1 MPPKRKVVEE
11 EDSSSSRV
19 VGEFSKLL
27 KEQAKV
33 HGEQIQQLLRFQ
45 NPAQGG
51 GRGLVRQEP
60 SSEGAYDRFKRMNPP
75 EFMGGADPLAAMEW
89 VKAIEAIFDYL
100 HFEDNDRVSCAVFLL
115 TKTARIWWEATKVTV
130 NVQTLKWNEFKE
142 LFYDKYFSTDVKTRK
157 VKEFLE
163 LSQGNS
169 NVNEYI
175 LKFEEGCLF
184 VPFIASN
191 DKDRGEHFMRGLR
204 AEIRRDVRMSKA
216 ATYKEIV
223 EKALLAEQ
231 DEKEIE
237 KERQL
242 RRQNFNQKNQASN
255 QSFKGGYKGKG
266 KEEHRSKAPAVQ
278 SETNRPL
285 CPKCNKPHKGEC
297 LVGSN
302 KCYRCGGAGHIAINC
317 TQSSG
322 RGRVQGRIFSLT
334 KEGVNPDTS
343 VISGTIQISGNVA
356 LTLIDTGA
364 THSFMSEIF
373 MRSLGIAP
381 IFEPLQ
387 FTIMLPSGD
396 VICPTSVIR
405 ACPIQVNER
414 ILFADLIVIPM
425 IEFDV
430 ILGMDWL
437 SSYRAVID
445 CVEKTV
451 NKMLVKG
458 CHGFLAS
465 VMDVSK
471 EYNVDVNGIEMVREY
486 SDVFADDV
494 PRLPLDREVE
504 FVIDVVPGATVFSK
518 IDLRSGYHQ
527 LKVKEDDIPKTA
539 FRTMYG
545 HYEFLV
551 MSFGLTNAPSVFM
564 DLMNRVFKSYLD
576 SFVIVFI
583 DDILVYS
590 KTRELHREH
599 LRTVLQQLRDN
610 QLYAKLKKCE
620 FWLDQVTFLGHIVCK
635 DGITVDP
642 TKIESVKKWP
652 IPMTVAEVRSFL
664 GLAGYYHRFIAD
676 FSKIALPLTTLT
688 RKTVKF
694 EWTNEFQQS
703 FQELKDK
710 LTSAPVLSL
719 PEGVEDFVVFTD
731 ASKKGLGAVLMQRGK
746 VKIEH
751 QRPAGLLQSLP
762 IPQWKW
768 EHITMDFVVGLPRTQ
783 KGYNSIWVIVDRLTK
798 SSHFLP
804 VKTTYSMNQYADAY
818 VQEIVRLH
826 GIPVSIV
833 SDRDPRFTSEFW
845 KSLHRALALY
855 GRKCRSPL
863 FWDEVG
869 ERKMLGPELVQQMVD
884 VVALIRER
892 MKTAQSRQKSYADVR
907 RRPLAFEVGDH
918 VFVKIAPLKGVMRF
932 GKKGKLSP
940 RFIEPFE
947 ILDRIG
953 ERAYRLALPPDLD
966 KVHNVFH
973 VSMLR
978 KYVSN
983 PIHVLRH
990 EPLDLMPN
998 LSYHERPVQILDR
1011 KVKVLRNKEI
1021 GIVKVLWSNHII
1033 EEATWE
1039 PEEEMKQRYPEL
1051 FTS

>member
-1 MPPKRKVVEE
+1 M
-11 EDSSSSRV
+11 
-19 VGEFSKLL
+19 
-27 KEQAKV
+27 
-33 HGEQIQQLLRFQ
+33 
-45 NPAQGG
+45 
-51 GRGLVRQEP
+51 
-60 SSEGAYDRFKRMNPP
+60 
-75 EFMGGADPLAAMEW
+75 
-89 VKAIEAIFDYL
+89 
-100 HFEDNDRVSCAVFLL
+100 
-115 TKTARIWWEATKVTV
+115 
-130 NVQTLKWNEFKE
+130 
-142 LFYDKYFSTDVKTRK
+142 
-157 VKEFLE
+157 
-163 LSQGNS
+163 
-169 NVNEYI
+169 
-175 LKFEEGCLF
+175 
-184 VPFIASN
+184 
-191 DKDRGEHFMRGLR
+191 
-204 AEIRRDVRMSKA
+204 
-216 ATYKEIV
+216 
-223 EKALLAEQ
+223 
-231 DEKEIE
+231 
-237 KERQL
+237 
-242 RRQNFNQKNQASN
+242 
-255 QSFKGGYKGKG
+255 
-266 KEEHRSKAPAVQ
+266 
-278 SETNRPL
+278 
-285 CPKCNKPHKGEC
+285 
-297 LVGSN
+297 
-302 KCYRCGGAGHIAINC
+302 
-317 TQSSG
+317 
-322 RGRVQGRIFSLT
+322 
-334 KEGVNPDTS
+334 
-343 VISGTIQISGNVA
+343 
-356 LTLIDTGA
+356 
-364 THSFMSEIF
+364 
-373 MRSLGIAP
+373 
-381 IFEPLQ
+381 
-387 FTIMLPSGD
+387 
-396 VICPTSVIR
+396 
-405 ACPIQVNER
+405 
-414 ILFADLIVIPM
+414 
-425 IEFDV
+425 
-430 ILGMDWL
+430 
-437 SSYRAVID
+437 
-445 CVEKTV
+445 
-451 NKMLVKG
+451 
-458 CHGFLAS
+458 
-465 VMDVSK
+465 
-471 EYNVDVNGIEMVREY
+471 
-486 SDVFADDV
+486 
-494 PRLPLDREVE
+494 
-504 FVIDVVPGATVFSK
+504 GATVFSK

-539 FRTMYG
+539 FRT
-545 HYEFLV
+545 
-551 MSFGLTNAPSVFM
+551 
-564 DLMNRVFKSYLD
+564 

-590 KTRELHREH
+590 KTRELHREN

-620 FWLDQVTFLGHIVCK
+620 FWLDQVTFLGHIISE

-652 IPMTVAEVRSFL
+652 IPMTVAEVRRFL
-664 GLAGYYHRFIAD
+664 GLAGYYRHFIAD

-694 EWTNEFQQS
+694 EWTNECQQS

-746 VKIEH
+746 DYDCTISYHPGKANVVADALSRKSGVVLSSMIQKPLWLDLQRNEIALVEKGTIARLSALVIRPTLNDKIKVGQQHDKQLLEM
-751 QRPAGLLQSLP
+751 RSKAELKENSEFFFNSDGLRLSTKDLQDCCSHSRYLSGNG
-762 IPQWKW
+762 IISQW
-768 EHITMDFVVGLPRTQ
+768 TLLSDFQGRR
-783 KGYNSIWVIVDRLTK
+783 K
-798 SSHFLP
+798 
-804 VKTTYSMNQYADAY
+804 YADAY

-940 RFIEPFE
+940 RFIGPFE

-953 ERAYRLALPPDLD
+953 ERAYRLTLPPDLD

-1011 KVKVLRNKEI
+1011 KVKVLRNKKI

-1051 FTS
+1051 FTF